1 MRNKRLKFLA
11 LALLAAGGLPQSAS
25 AQDKQTVT
33 YQYDALGRLVK
44 VSHVAGANKGTVTTH
59 DSDRASN
66 RTRLKTQGAR
76 PPVIVVPVN
85 GGAIIP
91 LH

>member
-1 MRNKRLKFLA
+1 MRNMRLKFLT
-11 LALLAAGGLPQSAS
+11 LALLAATGMLQSAN
-25 AQDKQTVT
+25 AQDQQKVT

-44 VSHVAGANKGTVTTH
+44 VNHVEGANRGTVTTH

-66 RTRLKTQGAR
+66 RTRLKTQGAH

-91 LH
+91 MH